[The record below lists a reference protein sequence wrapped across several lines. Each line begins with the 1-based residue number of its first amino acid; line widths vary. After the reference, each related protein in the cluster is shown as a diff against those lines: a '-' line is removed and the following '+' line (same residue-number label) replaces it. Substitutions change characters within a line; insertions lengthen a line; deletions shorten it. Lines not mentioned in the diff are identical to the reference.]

1 MINDFILNDPDYNDK
16 VADRA
21 EREEI
26 KFMNMNHLCHNDD
39 VVPQG
44 DSTQS
49 ESPLKR
55 PANHN
60 LIEIFKELKFG
71 RPAASQKYLDNC
83 IKELEKQNVDI

>member
-1 MINDFILNDPDYNDK
+1 MGFEVELID
-16 VADRA
+16 
-21 EREEI
+21 
-26 KFMNMNHLCHNDD
+26 MNYLSHNDD

-44 DSTQS
+44 RTTQK

-71 RPAASQKYLDNC
+71 RPAASQKYLDKC
-83 IKELEKQNVDI
+83 IKELEEQKGVYE